1 MPRHSLKKLYRESK
15 ALGIKFAAKI
25 LTRLIVPLPDDGH
38 SGHNFG
44 VKFPSALAII
54 LAEFR
59 PELDKTKVKFKRAF
73 FDFWHS

>member
-1 MPRHSLKKLYRESK
+1 M
-15 ALGIKFAAKI
+15 KFAAEI
-25 LTRLIVPLPDDGH
+25 LASPIVPFSDDRH
-38 SGHNFG
+38 SGYDFS

-73 FDFWHS
+73 FDFWHR